1 MPAWIFERYG
11 RTGGI
16 GGEGVTNAL
25 EGGGWTARED
35 LLAREA
41 IQNSVDA
48 LDRDGGERKALI
60 RFRRRVLT
68 GADKRAFLD
77 HLQFNALSEH
87 AALQQVPGRESAF
100 MHADNLGKELE
111 LLYIE
116 DFRTVGLGGGL
127 QDPKRGHFYRL
138 LFLVGEGGKAYEEGH
153 TGGSYGYGKAVYS
166 NNSNVATIVVHSV
179 FSPTAQTEG
188 HHARLLGCSFF
199 RGYEHDGVNYTG
211 RAWLGE
217 RAHDQPDAPM
227 PLVDEDAHA
236 LAAVIGFA
244 PRAAGEN
251 GTSILIVGSDR
262 NGASLDMARLRH
274 AIESWWWPLLVHSN
288 LDIELW
294 DGDELLPP
302 PQPRRSEREDLRPFV
317 ECWLAL
323 ESPDS
328 TFYAQTFNRVKQ
340 HDIGR
345 LVLRALAEEEV
356 AAYVEG
362 DDDEPDASARAPGPR
377 KVALV
382 RSPSM
387 VVAYQ
392 AAGSAGKPPFVG
404 VFRAHDDVDQALK
417 LSEPPAH
424 DRWDPVARRLEN
436 ESDGAY
442 FVETILRRIKEQA
455 KGYQKRLAPPKPKP
469 KERLTWLD
477 RMLGEMSMDF
487 PEHKEIAA

>member
-1 MPAWIFERYG
+1 MPSWIFERYG

-16 GGEGVTNAL
+16 SGEGVTNAL

-48 LDRDGGERKALI
+48 LDRDGGQRKARV

-68 GADKRAFLD
+68 GIEKRAFLD
-77 HLQFNALSEH
+77 QLQFETLGEH
-87 AALQQVPGRESAF
+87 AAPQQVPGHESAF
-100 MHADNLGKELE
+100 VHADNLGKELE
-111 LLYIE
+111 LLYVE
-116 DFRTVGLGGGL
+116 DFGTVGLGGGL

-153 TGGSYGYGKAVYS
+153 TGGSYGFGKAVYS

-199 RGYEHDGVNYTG
+199 RGHEHDGVNYTG

-217 RAHDQPDAPM
+217 HAHDEPGAPI
-227 PLVDEDAHA
+227 PLVDEEACA
-236 LAAVIGFA
+236 LAEAFGFV
-244 PRAAGEN
+244 PRTVGEN

-262 NGASLDMARLRH
+262 DGKSLDMARLRH
-274 AIESWWWPLLVHSN
+274 AIETWWWPLQVHSN

-294 DGDELLPP
+294 DGDELMSP
-302 PQPRRSEREDLRPFV
+302 PQPRRSEREDLRSFI
-317 ECWLAL
+317 EAWLAF
-323 ESPDS
+323 ESPDPE
-328 TFYAQTFNRVKQ
+328 FYEPAFNRVQ
-340 HDIGR
+340 HREIGR
-345 LVLRALAEEEV
+345 LMLRSLDEDEV
-356 AAYVEG
+356 AAYVE
-362 DDDEPDASARAPGPR
+362 DDEEELDAQIRAPGPR
-377 KVALV
+377 KVALI
-382 RSPSM
+382 RSPCM
-387 VVAYQ
+387 VVAYH
-392 AAGSAGKPPFVG
+392 AVGSAGKPPFIG

-436 ESDGAY
+436 EPNGKHL
-442 FVETILRRIKEQA
+442 VETVLQRIKVQA
-455 KGYQKRLAPPKPKP
+455 RNYQTRLAPPKPKP
-469 KERLTWLD
+469 EKRLPWLNQMPAE
-477 RMLGEMSMDF
+477 MLLDLPKPM
-487 PEHKEIAA
+487 EIAA